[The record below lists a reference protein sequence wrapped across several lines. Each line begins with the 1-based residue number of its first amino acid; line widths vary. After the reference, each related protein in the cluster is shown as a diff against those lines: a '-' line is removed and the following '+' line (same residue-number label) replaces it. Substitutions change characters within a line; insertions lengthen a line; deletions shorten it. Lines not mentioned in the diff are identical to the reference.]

1 MLISA
6 ALVVK
11 WEVSP
16 SLSQRFAQGTAQVPP
31 ITFPQSRWL
40 FLPLPSF
47 LHPEAE
53 IQPEISFFKI
63 KTQQKS
69 KLCRVRFTFSLLR
82 PISSR
87 WVFLAAPAIKVFCKE
102 ISLVLISGSMNSR
115 IYLWFSQLWW
125 HQGGNT
131 RLGTRWQQAAF
142 LPLLIYCLLE
152 SQILNTRVLTWF
164 QLLSKTKEVFS
175 SSRWVMSSLSRS
187 QAFCCFV
194 WVRRKTLI
202 VPIF

>member
-1 MLISA
+1 MPISA
-6 ALVVK
+6 ARVVK

-16 SLSQRFAQGTAQVPP
+16 SLSQRFAQRTAQVPP
-31 ITFPQSRWL
+31 ITLPQRRWL
-40 FLPLPSF
+40 FLPTPPF
-47 LHPEAE
+47 LHSKAE
-53 IQPEISFFKI
+53 MQPENPFLI

-69 KLCRVRFTFSLLR
+69 KLCRVRFTFTLLR
-82 PISSR
+82 PISSS
-87 WVFLAAPAIKVFCKE
+87 WVFLPDPAIRVFCKE
-102 ISLVLISGSMNSR
+102 ISLVLFSGSMNSS
-115 IYLWFSQLWW
+115 IYLWFSLLWW

-131 RLGTRWQQAAF
+131 RPGTQWQQAAF
-142 LPLLIYCLLE
+142 LPLLIYCLSE
-152 SQILNTRVLTWF
+152 SQIPNTRVLTWF

-175 SSRWVMSSLSRS
+175 SSHWVTSSLSRS